1 MTTNGPQSMLDGK
14 PLLMLMD
21 GHALV
26 HRAWHAIREPLTV
39 SGTGEDVRGVYGF
52 VNSFIRSLQDWEPT
66 HCAIAFDLRAP
77 TFRHKRFKDYKAHRP
92 PTPPELRSQF
102 ERVRQL
108 VDAFGIPVYE
118 CEGYEADDVLGT
130 LCRQAEEREIETV
143 ILTGDSDTPQL
154 VSPWVRVSMS
164 SSVQQ
169 TKVYDVTGVQDRFG
183 GLGPESVADIKALQG
198 DSSDNIPG
206 VPGVGVKTAVNLV
219 SKFGDIEQIIAH
231 VDEVT
236 PPRAQKNIRAGVDQL
251 RESKVLTTIVRD
263 APVTLDLDASRF
275 WQYDRSKVVGFLTEL
290 EFLSVVPRVPAPSG
304 GPAEGGEQQSLDMGA
319 EAPEVDYRIV
329 DTPEA
334 LEALV
339 SELDSPRGF
348 AFDTETT
355 AVDPMSADL
364 VGLSFSNSPHRG
376 WYVPVGHSEGRQ
388 LAKDDVLEALRP
400 LLESA
405 AVPKCAHN
413 ANYDMTILKNH
424 GVEARGVTFD
434 TMIAAALLGRRSIG
448 LKQLALNELGIEMT
462 ELSDLIGTGRNQI
475 SMADVPIER
484 AGDYAAADADVTWQ
498 LHPRFEQELEVKNSV
513 RAMQEVEMPLL
524 PVLVRMQAS
533 GVSVDGDLLT
543 RMSQELGEDMARVQ
557 DDMYQTVGRPF
568 NLNSPQ
574 QLSDVLFDQLRLP
587 PTKKRQKGFA
597 TDASSLEGLKATLD
611 AGRGGDVDPAA
622 YQVLDHILNYRQLS
636 KIKSTYTDS
645 LPGLVN
651 QRTGRIHTSYNQV
664 GSATG
669 RVSSND
675 PNIQNIPVRTELG
688 NRVRMGFVAR
698 DWPEWTLL
706 GADYSQIELRILAH
720 ITEDPALLQAF
731 HDGQDIHA
739 ATASLVY
746 GVPVDEVDAEMRR
759 IAKILN
765 FGVVYGISPYGISQR
780 ASLSVEEGKAF
791 IDTYFGSYPGISDY
805 IDRIKAEAKRDGYVE
820 TLMGRRRY
828 IPEINSRSF
837 PARGGAERVAIN
849 TPIQGTAADVIKLAM
864 VMLQARMDEMG
875 LRSLMIVQVHDELI
889 FEVPSEEMEDMQAI
903 VLDIMPR
910 AMELAVPLEV
920 DLKSGR
926 NWGVMN

>member
-1 MTTNGPQSMLDGK
+1 MTTNGLKSMLEGK

-39 SGTGEDVRGVYGF
+39 SATGEDVRGVYGF

-66 HCAIAFDLRAP
+66 HCAIAFDLPAP
-77 TFRHKRFKDYKAHRP
+77 TFRHERFKEYKAHRP

-108 VDAFGIPVYE
+108 IDAFEIPVYQ

-130 LCRQAEEREIETV
+130 LCRQAEEQEIETV
-143 ILTGDSDTPQL
+143 ILTGDSDTLQL
-154 VSPWVRVSMS
+154 VSPWVRVFMS

-169 TKVYDVTGVQDRFG
+169 AKVYDVAGVKDRFG
-183 GLGPESVADIKALQG
+183 GLGPEAVADIKALQG

-206 VPGVGVKTAVNLV
+206 VPGVGVKTAVSLV

-236 PPRAQKNIRAGVDQL
+236 PPRAQKNIREGVEQL

-263 APVTLDLDASRF
+263 APVTLDLDATRF
-275 WQYDRSKVVGFLTEL
+275 WQYDLSKVVGFLTEL
-290 EFLSVVPRVPAPSG
+290 EFRSVVPRIPAPAG
-304 GPAEGGEQQSLDMGA
+304 GPTEGEQQSFDTTA
-319 EAPEVDYRIV
+319 DAPEVDYRIV

-334 LEALV
+334 LETLV
-339 SELDSPRGF
+339 SELDTVQGF

-355 AVDPMSADL
+355 AVDAMSADL
-364 VGLSFSNSPHRG
+364 VGLSFSNAPHAG
-376 WYVPVGHSEGRQ
+376 WYLPVGHREGRQ
-388 LAKDDVLEALRP
+388 LALTEVLDALRLVLES
-400 LLESA
+400 E
-405 AVPKCAHN
+405 AVPKVAHN
-413 ANYDMTILKNH
+413 ANYDMTVLKNH
-424 GVEARGVTFD
+424 GVEVRGVTFD

-462 ELSDLIGTGRNQI
+462 ELSDLIGTGRSQI
-475 SMADVPIER
+475 SMADVQIGQAAE
-484 AGDYAAADADVTWQ
+484 YAAADADLTWQ
-498 LHPRFEQELEVKNSV
+498 LWPRFEQELETKDST

-524 PVLVRMQAS
+524 PVLVRMQES
-533 GVSVDGDLLT
+533 GVSVDAELLT
-543 RMSQELGEDMARVQ
+543 RMSEKLGEDMARIQ
-557 DDMYQTVGRPF
+557 DEMYQTVGRPF
-568 NLNSPQ
+568 NLNSAQ
-574 QLSDVLFDQLRLP
+574 QLSDVLFNQLRLP
-587 PTKKRQKGFA
+587 PTKKRQRGFA
-597 TDASSLEGLKATLD
+597 TDAASLEGLKATLD
-611 AGRGGDVDPAA
+611 AGKGGDVDPAA
-622 YQVLDHILNYRQLS
+622 YQVLDHILNFRQLS

-688 NRVRMGFVAR
+688 NEVRKGFVAR

-720 ITEDPALLQAF
+720 ISQDPALLQAF
-731 HDGQDIHA
+731 YDGKDIHA

-746 GVPVDEVDAEMRR
+746 GVSHDEVDAEMRR

-780 ASLSVEEGKAF
+780 AALSVEEGKSF
-791 IDTYFGSYPGISDY
+791 IDTYFGSYPGIRDY
-805 IDRIKAEAKRDGYVE
+805 IDDIKAKAKSQGYIE
-820 TLMGRRRY
+820 TLMGRKRY
-828 IPEINSRSF
+828 VPEINSGNFPSRSS
-837 PARGGAERVAIN
+837 AERVAIN

-864 VMLQARMDEMG
+864 IKLQSRMDEMG

-920 DLKSGR
+920 DLKSGQ
-926 NWGVMN
+926 NWGVMD

>member
-1 MTTNGPQSMLDGK
+1 MTNNGPQSMLEGK

-39 SGTGEDVRGVYGF
+39 RATGEDVRGVYGF

-66 HCAIAFDLRAP
+66 HCAIAFDLPVP
-77 TFRHKRFKDYKAHRP
+77 TFRHERFKEYKAHRP

-102 ERVRQL
+102 ERIRQL
-108 VDAFGIPVYE
+108 IEAFEIPVYQ

-130 LCRQAEEREIETV
+130 LCRQAEEQEIETV
-143 ILTGDSDTPQL
+143 ILTGDSDTLQL
-154 VSPWVRVSMS
+154 VSPWVRVFMS

-169 TKVYDVTGVQDRFG
+169 TKVYDVAGVKDRYG
-183 GLGPESVADIKALQG
+183 GLGPEAVADIKALQG

-206 VPGVGVKTAVNLV
+206 VPGVGIKTAVNLL

-236 PPRAQKNIRAGVDQL
+236 PPRAQKNIRAGVEQL
-251 RESKVLTTIVRD
+251 RESRVLTTIVKD
-263 APVTLDLDASRF
+263 APVTLDLEASRF
-275 WQYDRSKVVGFLTEL
+275 WQYDRSKVVGFLTDL
-290 EFLSVVPRVPAPSG
+290 EFLSVVPRIPAPSG
-304 GPAEGGEQQSLDMGA
+304 GPAGGEQQSFDTTPDT
-319 EAPEVDYRIV
+319 PEVDYRIV
-329 DTPEA
+329 DTHET
-334 LEALV
+334 LNTLV

-348 AFDTETT
+348 SFDTETT
-355 AVDPMSADL
+355 GVDPMSADL
-364 VGLSFSNSPHRG
+364 VGLSFSTAPHIG
-376 WYVPVGHSEGRQ
+376 WYVPVGHSEGKQ
-388 LAKDDVLEALRP
+388 LARDDVLEALRP
-400 LLESA
+400 LFESET
-405 AVPKCAHN
+405 VPKVAHN
-413 ANYDMTILKNH
+413 ANYDMTVLKSH
-424 GVEARGVTFD
+424 GVEVRGVTFD

-448 LKQLALNELGIEMT
+448 LKQLALNELGIEMA
-462 ELSDLIGTGRNQI
+462 ELSDLIGTGRSQI
-475 SMADVPIER
+475 SMAEVSIER
-484 AGDYAAADADVTWQ
+484 AAEYAAADADLTWQ
-498 LHPRFEQELEVKNSV
+498 LHPRFEQELDVKNST
-513 RAMQEVEMPLL
+513 RAMMEVEMPLI
-524 PVLVRMQAS
+524 PVLVRMQES
-533 GVSVDGDLLT
+533 GVSVDADLLT
-543 RMSQELGEDMARVQ
+543 RMSQKLGDDMARIQ
-557 DDMYQTVGRPF
+557 DEMYQTVGRPF
-568 NLNSPQ
+568 NLNSAQ
-574 QLSDVLFDQLRLP
+574 QLSDVLFNQLRLP
-587 PTKKRQKGFA
+587 PTKKRQRGFA
-597 TDASSLEGLKATLD
+597 TDAASLEGLKSMLD

-622 YQVLDHILNYRQLS
+622 YEVLDHILNYRQLS

-688 NRVRMGFVAR
+688 NEVRKGFVAR

-720 ITEDPALLQAF
+720 ISQDPGLLQAF

-746 GVPVDEVDAEMRR
+746 GVSHDEVDSEMRR

-780 ASLSVEEGKAF
+780 AALSVEEGKAF

-805 IDRIKAEAKRDGYVE
+805 IEDIKARARSQGYVE
-820 TLMGRRRY
+820 TLMGRKRY
-828 IPEINSRSF
+828 IPEINARNFAARS
-837 PARGGAERVAIN
+837 GAERVAIN

-864 VMLQARMDEMG
+864 VKLQARMDEMG

-910 AMELAVPLEV
+910 AMELAMPLEV
-920 DLKSGR
+920 DLKSGQ
-926 NWGVMN
+926 NWGVMA

>member
-1 MTTNGPQSMLDGK
+1 MATNGPRSMLDGK

-39 SGTGEDVRGVYGF
+39 SATGEDVRGVYGF

-66 HCAIAFDLRAP
+66 HCAIAFDLPAP
-77 TFRHKRFKDYKAHRP
+77 TFRHERYKDYKAHRP

-108 VDAFGIPVYE
+108 IDAFEVPVYQ

-130 LCRQAEEREIETV
+130 LCRQAEEQEIETV
-143 ILTGDSDTPQL
+143 ILTGDSDTLQL
-154 VSPWVRVSMS
+154 VSPWVRVFMS

-169 TKVYDVTGVQDRFG
+169 AKVYDVAGVKDRYG
-183 GLGPESVADIKALQG
+183 GLGPEAVADIKALQG

-219 SKFGDIEQIIAH
+219 SKFGDIEEIIAH

-263 APVTLDLDASRF
+263 APVTLDLDATRF

-290 EFLSVVPRVPAPSG
+290 EFLSVVPRVPASSG
-304 GPAEGGEQQSLDMGA
+304 GPAEGEQQSFDTTPD
-319 EAPEVDYRIV
+319 APEVDYRTV
-329 DTPEA
+329 DTAEA
-334 LEALV
+334 LEALL
-339 SELDSPRGF
+339 SELDSPQGF

-355 AVDPMSADL
+355 AVDAMSADL
-364 VGLSFSNSPHRG
+364 VGLSFSNSPHMG

-388 LAKDDVLEALRP
+388 LALDDVLEALRP
-400 LLESA
+400 VFESET
-405 AVPKCAHN
+405 VPKVAHN
-413 ANYDMTILKNH
+413 ANYDMTVLKNH
-424 GVEARGVTFD
+424 GIEVRGVTFD
-434 TMIAAALLGRRSIG
+434 TMIAAALLGRRGIG

-462 ELSDLIGTGRNQI
+462 ELSDLIGTGRSQI
-475 SMADVPIER
+475 SMADVSIER
-484 AGDYAAADADVTWQ
+484 AGDYAAADADLTWQ
-498 LHPRFEQELEVKNSV
+498 LYPRFERELEAKNST
-513 RAMQEVEMPLL
+513 RAMMEVEMPLL
-524 PVLVRMQAS
+524 PVLVRMQES
-533 GVSVDGDLLT
+533 GVSVDVQLLT
-543 RMSQELGEDMARVQ
+543 QMSRKLGEDMARIQ
-557 DDMYQTVGRPF
+557 DEMYQTVGRPF
-568 NLNSPQ
+568 NLNSAQ
-574 QLSDVLFDQLRLP
+574 QLSDVLFNQLRLP
-587 PTKKRQKGFA
+587 PTKKRQRGFA
-597 TDASSLEGLKATLD
+597 TDAASLEGLKATLD
-611 AGRGGDVDPAA
+611 AGKGGDVDPAA
-622 YQVLDHILNYRQLS
+622 YQVLDHILNFRQLS

-651 QRTGRIHTSYNQV
+651 RRTGRIHTSYNQV

-688 NRVRMGFVAR
+688 NEVRKGFVAR

-720 ITEDPALLQAF
+720 ISQDPALLQAF

-746 GVPVDEVDAEMRR
+746 GVSHDEVDSEMRR

-780 ASLSVEEGKAF
+780 AALSVEEGKSF
-791 IDTYFGSYPGISDY
+791 IDTYFGSYPGIGDY
-805 IDRIKAEAKRDGYVE
+805 IDGIKASAKTQGYVE
-820 TLMGRRRY
+820 TLMGRKRY
-828 IPEINSRSF
+828 IPEINSRTF
-837 PARGGAERVAIN
+837 AARSGAERVAIN

-864 VMLQARMDEMG
+864 VKLQARMDEMG

-889 FEVPSEEMEDMQAI
+889 FEVPSDELEDVQAI
-903 VLDIMPR
+903 VLDIMPS

-920 DLKSGR
+920 DLKSGE
-926 NWGVMN
+926 NWGVMA

>member
-1 MTTNGPQSMLDGK
+1 MATNGPRSMLDGK

-39 SGTGEDVRGVYGF
+39 SATGEDVRGVYGF

-66 HCAIAFDLRAP
+66 HCAIAFDLPAP
-77 TFRHKRFKDYKAHRP
+77 TFRHERYKDYKAHRP

-108 VDAFGIPVYE
+108 MDAFEIPVYQ
-118 CEGYEADDVLGT
+118 CEGYEADDVIGT
-130 LCRQAEEREIETV
+130 LCRQAEEREIETL
-143 ILTGDSDTPQL
+143 IFTGDSDLLQL
-154 VSPWVRVSMS
+154 VSPWV
-164 SSVQQ
+164 SVWM
-169 TKVYDVTGVQDRFG
+169 TGGYRPPRVYDMAGVRERYG
-183 GLGPESVADIKALQG
+183 GLNPEKVADIKALQG

-206 VPGVGVKTAVNLV
+206 VPGIGEIGARNLV
-219 SKFGDIEQIIAH
+219 GEFGGIEEIIARI
-231 VDEVT
+231 DEVK
-236 PPRAQKNIRAGVDQL
+236 PPRHQKNIRERVEQL

-263 APVTLDLDASRF
+263 APVTLDLDATRF
-275 WQYDRSKVVGFLTEL
+275 WQYDHSKVVGFLTEL
-290 EFLSVVPRVPAPSG
+290 EFLSVVPRIPAPSG
-304 GPAEGGEQQSLDMGA
+304 GPAEGEQQSFDTTPD
-319 EAPEVDYRIV
+319 APEVDYRVV
-329 DTPEA
+329 DTAEA

-339 SELDSPRGF
+339 SELDSPQGF

-355 AVDPMSADL
+355 AVDAMSADL
-364 VGLSFSNSPHRG
+364 VGLSFSNSPHTG

-388 LAKDDVLEALRP
+388 LALDDVLEALRP
-400 LLESA
+400 VFESET
-405 AVPKCAHN
+405 VPKVAHN
-413 ANYDMTILKNH
+413 ANYDMTVLKNH
-424 GVEARGVTFD
+424 GIEVRGVTFD
-434 TMIAAALLGRRSIG
+434 TMIAAALLGRRGIG

-462 ELSDLIGTGRNQI
+462 ELSDLIGTGRSQI
-475 SMADVPIER
+475 SMADVSIER
-484 AGDYAAADADVTWQ
+484 AAEYAAADADLTWQ
-498 LHPRFEQELEVKNSV
+498 LLPRFEQELEAKNST
-513 RAMQEVEMPLL
+513 RAMMEVEMPLL
-524 PVLVRMQAS
+524 PVLVRMQES
-533 GVSVDGDLLT
+533 GVSVDVDLLT
-543 RMSQELGEDMARVQ
+543 QMSRTLGEDMARIQ
-557 DDMYQTVGRPF
+557 DEMYQTVGRPF
-568 NLNSPQ
+568 NLNSAQ
-574 QLSDVLFDQLRLP
+574 QLSDVLFNQLRLP
-587 PTKKRQKGFA
+587 PTKKRQRGFA
-597 TDASSLEGLKATLD
+597 TDAASLEGLRATLD

-622 YQVLDHILNYRQLS
+622 YQVLDHILNFRQLS

-651 QRTGRIHTSYNQV
+651 RRTGRIHTSYNQV

-688 NRVRMGFVAR
+688 NEVRKGFVAR

-720 ITEDPALLQAF
+720 ISQDPALLQAF

-746 GVPVDEVDAEMRR
+746 GVSHDEVDSEMRR

-780 ASLSVEEGKAF
+780 AALSVEEGKSF
-791 IDTYFGSYPGISDY
+791 IDTYFGSYPGIGDY
-805 IDRIKAEAKRDGYVE
+805 IDGIKATAKTQGYVE
-820 TLMGRRRY
+820 TLMGRKRY
-828 IPEINSRSF
+828 IPEINSRTF
-837 PARGGAERVAIN
+837 AARSGAERVAIN

-864 VMLQARMDEMG
+864 VKLQDRMDEMG

-889 FEVPSEEMEDMQAI
+889 FEVPSDEMEDMQAI

-926 NWGVMN
+926 NWGVMA

>member
-1 MTTNGPQSMLDGK
+1 MLEGK

-39 SGTGEDVRGVYGF
+39 RATGEDVRGVYGF
-52 VNSFIRSLQDWEPT
+52 VNSFIRSLKDWEPT

-143 ILTGDSDTPQL
+143 ILTGDSDTLQL

-169 TKVYDVTGVQDRFG
+169 TKVYDVAEVKERFG
-183 GLGPESVADIKALQG
+183 GLGPEAVADIKALQG

-219 SKFGDIEQIIAH
+219 SKFGDIEQIIAR

-236 PPRAQKNIRAGVDQL
+236 PTRAQKNIREGVEQL

-263 APVTLDLDASRF
+263 APVSLDLDASRF

-290 EFLSVVPRVPAPSG
+290 EFVGVVPRVPAPSG
-304 GPAEGGEQQSLDMGA
+304 GPAEGGEQQSLDMGV

-364 VGLSFSNSPHRG
+364 VGLSFSNAPHEG

-388 LAKDDVLEALRP
+388 LARTDVLEALRP
-400 LLESA
+400 LLESE
-405 AVPKCAHN
+405 AVPKVAHN
-413 ANYDMTILKNH
+413 ANYDMTVLKNH

-434 TMIAAALLGRRSIG
+434 TMIAAAVLGHRSIG
-448 LKQLALNELGIEMT
+448 LKQLALKELGIEMT

-475 SMADVPIER
+475 TMAEVSIER
-484 AGDYAAADADVTWQ
+484 AGDYAAADADLTWQ
-498 LHPRFEQELEVKNSV
+498 LHPRFERELEAKNSV
-513 RAMQEVEMPLL
+513 RTMQEMEMPLL
-524 PVLVRMQAS
+524 PVLVRMQES
-533 GVSVDGDLLT
+533 GVSVDVNLLT
-543 RMSQELGEDMARVQ
+543 QMSRKLGEDMTRIQ
-557 DDMYQTVGRPF
+557 DEMYQTVGRPF

-587 PTKKRQKGFA
+587 PTKKRQRGFA
-597 TDASSLEGLKATLD
+597 TDVSSLEGLKATLD

-651 QRTGRIHTSYNQV
+651 RRTGRIHTSYNQV

-688 NRVRMGFVAR
+688 NEVRKGFVAR

-720 ITEDPALLQAF
+720 ITQDPALLQAF

-780 ASLSVEEGKAF
+780 ASLSAEEGKAF
-791 IDTYFGSYPGISDY
+791 IDTYFDSYPGIGDY
-805 IDRIKAEAKRDGYVE
+805 IDRIKAEAKRQGYVE

-828 IPEINSRSF
+828 TPEIGSWNSS
-837 PARGGAERVAIN
+837 ARGGAERVAIN

-889 FEVPSEEMEDMQAI
+889 FEVPSEELEDMQAV

-920 DLKSGR
+920 DLKSGQ

>member
-1 MTTNGPQSMLDGK
+1 MTTDGTKSMLEGK

-39 SGTGEDVRGVYGF
+39 SATGEDVRGVYGF

-66 HCAIAFDLRAP
+66 HCAIAFDLPAP
-77 TFRHKRFKDYKAHRP
+77 TFRHERFKEYKAHRP

-108 VDAFGIPVYE
+108 IDAFEIPVYQ

-130 LCRQAEEREIETV
+130 LCRQAEEQEIETV
-143 ILTGDSDTPQL
+143 ILTGDSDTLQL
-154 VSPWVRVSMS
+154 VSPWVRVFMS

-169 TKVYDVTGVQDRFG
+169 AKVYDVAGVKDRFG
-183 GLGPESVADIKALQG
+183 GLGPEAVADIKALQG

-231 VDEVT
+231 IDEVT
-236 PPRAQKNIRAGVDQL
+236 PPRAQKNIREGVEQL

-263 APVTLDLDASRF
+263 APVTLDLESTRF

-290 EFLSVVPRVPAPSG
+290 EFSSVVPRIPAPAG
-304 GPAEGGEQQSLDMGA
+304 GPAEGEQQSFDTTPD
-319 EAPEVDYRIV
+319 APEADYRIV

-339 SELDSPRGF
+339 SELDSPQGF

-355 AVDPMSADL
+355 AVDAMSADL
-364 VGLSFSNSPHRG
+364 VGLSFSNAPHAG
-376 WYVPVGHSEGRQ
+376 WYLPVGHREGRQ
-388 LAKDDVLEALRP
+388 LQLTEVLDALRP
-400 LLESA
+400 VFESET
-405 AVPKCAHN
+405 VPKVAHN
-413 ANYDMTILKNH
+413 ANYDMTVLKNH
-424 GVEARGVTFD
+424 GVEVRGVTFD

-462 ELSDLIGTGRNQI
+462 ELSNLIGTGRSQI
-475 SMADVPIER
+475 SMAEVQIGQAAE
-484 AGDYAAADADVTWQ
+484 YAAADADLTWQ
-498 LHPRFEQELEVKNSV
+498 LWPRFEQELETKDST

-524 PVLVRMQAS
+524 PVLVRMQES
-533 GVSVDGDLLT
+533 GVSVDAEFLT
-543 RMSQELGEDMARVQ
+543 RMSQMLGEDMARIQ
-557 DDMYQTVGRPF
+557 DEMYQTVGRPF
-568 NLNSPQ
+568 NLNSAQ
-574 QLSDVLFDQLRLP
+574 QLSDVLFNQLRLP
-587 PTKKRQKGFA
+587 PTKKRQRGFA
-597 TDASSLEGLKATLD
+597 TDAASLEGLKATLD
-611 AGRGGDVDPAA
+611 AGKGGDVDPAA
-622 YQVLDHILNYRQLS
+622 YQVLDHILNFRQLS

-688 NRVRMGFVAR
+688 NEVRKGFVAR

-720 ITEDPALLQAF
+720 ISQDPALLQAF

-746 GVPVDEVDAEMRR
+746 GVSHDEVDSEMRR
-759 IAKILN
+759 VAKILN

-780 ASLSVEEGKAF
+780 AALSVEEGKSF
-791 IDTYFGSYPGISDY
+791 IDTYFGSYPGIRDY
-805 IDRIKAEAKRDGYVE
+805 IDDIKAKAKSQGYIE
-820 TLMGRRRY
+820 TLMGRKRY
-828 IPEINSRSF
+828 VPEINSGNFASRS
-837 PARGGAERVAIN
+837 AAERVAIN

-864 VMLQARMDEMG
+864 IKLQSRMDEMG

-920 DLKSGR
+920 DLKSGQ
-926 NWGVMN
+926 NWGVMD

>member
-1 MTTNGPQSMLDGK
+1 MTTNGPRSMLDGK

-39 SGTGEDVRGVYGF
+39 SATGEDVRGVYGF

-66 HCAIAFDLRAP
+66 HCAIAFDLPAP
-77 TFRHKRFKDYKAHRP
+77 TFRHERYKDYKAHRP

-108 VDAFGIPVYE
+108 IDAFEVPVYQ

-130 LCRQAEEREIETV
+130 LCRQAEEQEIETV
-143 ILTGDSDTPQL
+143 ILTGDSDTLQL
-154 VSPWVRVSMS
+154 VSPWVRVFMS

-169 TKVYDVTGVQDRFG
+169 AKVYDVAGVKDRYG
-183 GLGPESVADIKALQG
+183 GLGPEAVADIKALQG

-219 SKFGDIEQIIAH
+219 SKFGDIEEIIAH

-236 PPRAQKNIRAGVDQL
+236 PPRAQKNIREGVDQL

-263 APVTLDLDASRF
+263 APVTLDLDATRF

-304 GPAEGGEQQSLDMGA
+304 GPAEGEQQSFDTTPD
-319 EAPEVDYRIV
+319 APEADYRVV
-329 DTPEA
+329 DTAEA
-334 LEALV
+334 LEALL
-339 SELDSPRGF
+339 SELDSPQGF

-355 AVDPMSADL
+355 AVDAMSADL
-364 VGLSFSNSPHRG
+364 VGLSFSNSPHTG
-376 WYVPVGHSEGRQ
+376 WYVPIGHSEGRQ
-388 LAKDDVLEALRP
+388 LALDDVLEALRP
-400 LLESA
+400 VFESET
-405 AVPKCAHN
+405 VPKVAHN
-413 ANYDMTILKNH
+413 ANYDMTVLKNH
-424 GVEARGVTFD
+424 GIEVRGVTFD
-434 TMIAAALLGRRSIG
+434 TMIAAALLGRRGIG

-462 ELSDLIGTGRNQI
+462 ELSDLIGTGRSQI
-475 SMADVPIER
+475 SMADVSIER
-484 AGDYAAADADVTWQ
+484 AAEYAAADSDLTWQ
-498 LHPRFEQELEVKNSV
+498 LLPRFEQELEAKDST

-524 PVLVRMQAS
+524 PVLVRMQES
-533 GVSVDGDLLT
+533 GVSVDVQLLT
-543 RMSQELGEDMARVQ
+543 EMSRKLGEDMARIQ
-557 DDMYQTVGRPF
+557 DEMYQTVGRPF
-568 NLNSPQ
+568 NLNSAQ
-574 QLSDVLFDQLRLP
+574 QLSDVLFNQLRLP
-587 PTKKRQKGFA
+587 PTKKRQRGFA
-597 TDASSLEGLKATLD
+597 TDAASLEGLKATLD

-622 YQVLDHILNYRQLS
+622 YQVLDHILNFRQLS

-651 QRTGRIHTSYNQV
+651 WRTGRIHTSYNQV

-688 NRVRMGFVAR
+688 NEVRKGFVAR

-720 ITEDPALLQAF
+720 ISQDPALLQAF

-746 GVPVDEVDAEMRR
+746 GVSHDEVDSEMRR

-780 ASLSVEEGKAF
+780 AALSVEEGKSF
-791 IDTYFGSYPGISDY
+791 IDTYFGSYPGIGDY
-805 IDRIKAEAKRDGYVE
+805 IDGIKATAKTQGYVE
-820 TLMGRRRY
+820 TLMGRKRY
-828 IPEINSRSF
+828 IPEINSRNF
-837 PARGGAERVAIN
+837 AARSGAERVAIN

-864 VMLQARMDEMG
+864 VKLQARMDEMG

-889 FEVPSEEMEDMQAI
+889 FEVPSDEMEDMQAI
-903 VLDIMPR
+903 VLDIMPS

-920 DLKSGR
+920 DLKSGE
-926 NWGVMN
+926 NWGVMA

>member
-1 MTTNGPQSMLDGK
+1 MTTNGPQSMLEGK

-39 SGTGEDVRGVYGF
+39 SATGEDVRGVYGF
-52 VNSFIRSLQDWEPT
+52 VNSFMRSLQDWEPT

-143 ILTGDSDTPQL
+143 ILTGDSDTLQL

-169 TKVYDVTGVQDRFG
+169 TKVYDVAGVKDRFG
-183 GLGPESVADIKALQG
+183 GLGPEAVADIKALQG

-304 GPAEGGEQQSLDMGA
+304 GPAEGGEQQSLDMGV

-339 SELDSPRGF
+339 SELDSPQGF

-364 VGLSFSNSPHRG
+364 VGLSFSNAPHAG

-388 LAKDDVLEALRP
+388 LARDDVLEVLRP
-400 LLESA
+400 LLESE
-405 AVPKCAHN
+405 AVPKVAHN
-413 ANYDMTILKNH
+413 ANYDMTVLKNH

-484 AGDYAAADADVTWQ
+484 AGDYAAADADLTWQ
-498 LHPRFEQELEVKNSV
+498 LHPRFEQELEVKDST

-587 PTKKRQKGFA
+587 PTKKRQRGFA

-651 QRTGRIHTSYNQV
+651 RRTGRIHTSYNQV

-720 ITEDPALLQAF
+720 ITQDPALLQAF

-805 IDRIKAEAKRDGYVE
+805 INRIKAEAKRDGYVE

>member
-39 SGTGEDVRGVYGF
+39 SATGEDVRGVYGF
-52 VNSFIRSLQDWEPT
+52 VNSFMRSLQDWEPT

-77 TFRHKRFKDYKAHRP
+77 TFRHKRFKEYKAHRP

-108 VDAFGIPVYE
+108 VDAFEIPVYE

-143 ILTGDSDTPQL
+143 ILTGDSDTLQL

-169 TKVYDVTGVQDRFG
+169 TKVYDVAGVKDRFG
-183 GLGPESVADIKALQG
+183 GLGPEAVADIKALQG
-198 DSSDNIPG
+198 DSSDNISG

-236 PPRAQKNIRAGVDQL
+236 PPRAQKNIRAGVEQL

-348 AFDTETT
+348 SFDTETT

-364 VGLSFSNSPHRG
+364 VGLSFSNAPHAG

-400 LLESA
+400 LLESK
-405 AVPKCAHN
+405 AVPKVAHN

-424 GVEARGVTFD
+424 GVEVRGVTFD

-484 AGDYAAADADVTWQ
+484 AADYAAADADVTWQ

-587 PTKKRQKGFA
+587 PTKKRQRGFA

-720 ITEDPALLQAF
+720 ITQDPALLQAF

-805 IDRIKAEAKRDGYVE
+805 INRIKAEAKSQGYVE

>member
-1 MTTNGPQSMLDGK
+1 MTTNGPQSMLEGK

-108 VDAFGIPVYE
+108 VDAFEIPVYE

-143 ILTGDSDTPQL
+143 ILTGDSDTLQL

-169 TKVYDVTGVQDRFG
+169 TKVYDVAGVQDRFG
-183 GLGPESVADIKALQG
+183 GLGPEAVADIKALQG

-236 PPRAQKNIRAGVDQL
+236 PPRAQKNIRAGIDQL

-290 EFLSVVPRVPAPSG
+290 EFLSVVPRVPAPAG

-364 VGLSFSNSPHRG
+364 VGLSFSNAPHAG

-388 LAKDDVLEALRP
+388 LARDDVLEALRP
-400 LLESA
+400 LLESE
-405 AVPKCAHN
+405 AVPKVAHN
-413 ANYDMTILKNH
+413 ANYDMTVLKNH
-424 GVEARGVTFD
+424 GVEAHGVTFD

-484 AGDYAAADADVTWQ
+484 AADYAAADADVTWQ
-498 LHPRFEQELEVKNSV
+498 LHPRFEQELEVKDSV
-513 RAMQEVEMPLL
+513 RAMMEVEMPLL

-587 PTKKRQKGFA
+587 PTKKRQRGFA

-651 QRTGRIHTSYNQV
+651 RRTGRIHTSYNQV

-688 NRVRMGFVAR
+688 NRVRKGFVAR

-805 IDRIKAEAKRDGYVE
+805 INGIKAKAKSQGFVE

>member
-1 MTTNGPQSMLDGK
+1 MTTDGTKSMLEGK

-39 SGTGEDVRGVYGF
+39 SATGEDVRGVYGF

-66 HCAIAFDLRAP
+66 HCAIAFDLPAP
-77 TFRHKRFKDYKAHRP
+77 TFRHERFKEYKAHRP

-108 VDAFGIPVYE
+108 IDAFEIPVYQ

-130 LCRQAEEREIETV
+130 LCRQAEEQEIETV
-143 ILTGDSDTPQL
+143 ILTGDSDTLQL
-154 VSPWVRVSMS
+154 VSSWVRVFMS

-169 TKVYDVTGVQDRFG
+169 AKIYDVAGVKDRFG
-183 GLGPESVADIKALQG
+183 GLGPEAVADIKALQG

-231 VDEVT
+231 IDEVT
-236 PPRAQKNIRAGVDQL
+236 PPRAQKNIREGVEQL

-263 APVTLDLDASRF
+263 APVTLDLDATRF

-290 EFLSVVPRVPAPSG
+290 EFASVVPRVPASAG
-304 GPAEGGEQQSLDMGA
+304 GPAEGEQQSFDTTPD
-319 EAPEVDYRIV
+319 APEGDYRIV

-339 SELDSPRGF
+339 SELDSPDGF

-355 AVDPMSADL
+355 AVDAMSAEL
-364 VGLSFSNSPHRG
+364 VGLSFSNSPHTG

-388 LAKDDVLEALRP
+388 LAMDDVLETLRP
-400 LLESA
+400 VLESET
-405 AVPKCAHN
+405 VPKVAHN
-413 ANYDMTILKNH
+413 ANYDMTVLKNH
-424 GVEARGVTFD
+424 GIEVRGVTFD

-448 LKQLALNELGIEMT
+448 LKQLALNELGIEMI
-462 ELSDLIGTGRNQI
+462 ELSDLIGTGRSQI
-475 SMADVPIER
+475 SMADVSIEQ
-484 AGDYAAADADVTWQ
+484 AAEYAAADADLTWQ
-498 LHPRFEQELEVKNSV
+498 LLPRFEQELDTKNST
-513 RAMQEVEMPLL
+513 RAMMEVEMPLL
-524 PVLVRMQAS
+524 PVLVRMQES
-533 GVSVDGDLLT
+533 GVSVDVDLLT
-543 RMSQELGEDMARVQ
+543 RMSQMLGEDMARIQ
-557 DDMYQTVGRPF
+557 DEMYQTVGRPF
-568 NLNSPQ
+568 NLNSAQ
-574 QLSDVLFDQLRLP
+574 QLSDVLFNQLRLP
-587 PTKKRQKGFA
+587 PTKKRQRGFA
-597 TDASSLEGLKATLD
+597 TDAASLEGLKAMLD
-611 AGRGGDVDPAA
+611 AGKGGDVDPAA
-622 YQVLDHILNYRQLS
+622 YQVLDHILNFRQLS

-688 NRVRMGFVAR
+688 NEVRKGFVAR
-698 DWPEWTLL
+698 DWPEWALL

-720 ITEDPALLQAF
+720 ISQDPALLQAF

-746 GVPVDEVDAEMRR
+746 GVSHDEVDSEMRR

-780 ASLSVEEGKAF
+780 AALSVEEGKSF

-805 IDRIKAEAKRDGYVE
+805 INDIKAKAKSQGYIE
-820 TLMGRRRY
+820 TLMGRKRY
-828 IPEINSRSF
+828 VPEINSRNF
-837 PARGGAERVAIN
+837 PSRSGAERVAIN

-864 VMLQARMDEMG
+864 VKLQDRMDEMG
-875 LRSLMIVQVHDELI
+875 LRSLMIIQVHDELI

-920 DLKSGR
+920 DLKSGQ
-926 NWGVMN
+926 NWGLMF

>member
-1 MTTNGPQSMLDGK
+1 MTTDGTKSMLEGK

-39 SGTGEDVRGVYGF
+39 SATGEDVRGVYGF
-52 VNSFIRSLQDWEPT
+52 VNSFIRSLQDWEPS
-66 HCAIAFDLRAP
+66 HCAIAFDLPAP
-77 TFRHKRFKDYKAHRP
+77 TFRHERFKEYKAHRP

-108 VDAFGIPVYE
+108 IAAFEIPGYQ

-130 LCRQAEEREIETV
+130 LCRQAEEQEIETV
-143 ILTGDSDTPQL
+143 ILTGDSDTLQL
-154 VSPWVRVSMS
+154 VSPWVRVFMS

-169 TKVYDVTGVQDRFG
+169 AKVYDVAGVKDRFG
-183 GLGPESVADIKALQG
+183 GLGPEAVADIKALQG

-231 VDEVT
+231 IDEVT
-236 PPRAQKNIRAGVDQL
+236 PPRAQKNIREGVEQL
-251 RESKVLTTIVRD
+251 RESKVLTTIVKD
-263 APVTLDLDASRF
+263 APVTLDLEASRF
-275 WQYDRSKVVGFLTEL
+275 WQYDRTKVVGFLTEL
-290 EFLSVVPRVPAPSG
+290 EFLSVVPRIPVPEG
-304 GPAEGGEQQSLDMGA
+304 GPIEGEQQSFDAGF
-319 EAPEVDYRIV
+319 EAPDVDYRVV
-329 DTPEA
+329 DTPER

-339 SELDSPRGF
+339 SELNSPDGF

-355 AVDPMSADL
+355 AVDAMSADL
-364 VGLSFSNSPHRG
+364 VGLSFSNEPHTG
-376 WYVPVGHSEGRQ
+376 WYVPVGHSEGRE
-388 LAKDDVLEALRP
+388 LGMGDVLEALRP
-400 LLESA
+400 VLESET
-405 AVPKCAHN
+405 VPKVAHN
-413 ANYDMTILKNH
+413 ANYDMTVLKNH
-424 GVEARGVTFD
+424 GIEIRGVTFD
-434 TMIAAALLGRRSIG
+434 TMIAAALLGRRGIG

-462 ELSDLIGTGRNQI
+462 ELSDLIGTGRSQI
-475 SMADVPIER
+475 SMADVSIER
-484 AGDYAAADADVTWQ
+484 EGEYAAADADLTWQ
-498 LHPRFEQELEVKNSV
+498 LLPRFEQELEAKNST

-524 PVLVRMQAS
+524 PVLVRMQES
-533 GVSVDGDLLT
+533 GVSVNAELLT
-543 RMSQELGEDMARVQ
+543 QMSQKLGENMVRIQ
-557 DDMYQTVGRPF
+557 DEMYQTVGRPF
-568 NLNSPQ
+568 NLNSAQ
-574 QLSDVLFDQLRLP
+574 QLSDVLFNQLRLP
-587 PTKKRQKGFA
+587 PTKKRQRGFA
-597 TDASSLEGLKATLD
+597 TDAASLEGLKAMLD
-611 AGRGGDVDPAA
+611 AGKGGDVDPVAR
-622 YQVLDHILNYRQLS
+622 QVLDNILEYRQLS

-688 NRVRMGFVAR
+688 NEVRKGFVAR
-698 DWPEWTLL
+698 EWPDWTLL

-720 ITEDPALLQAF
+720 ISQDPALLQAF

-746 GVPVDEVDAEMRR
+746 GVGHDEVDSEMRR
-759 IAKILN
+759 VAKILN

-780 ASLSVEEGKAF
+780 AALSVEEGKSF
-791 IDTYFGSYPGISDY
+791 IDTYFGSYPGIRDY
-805 IDRIKAEAKRDGYVE
+805 IEDIKAKAKSQGYIE
-820 TLMGRRRY
+820 TLMGRKRY
-828 IPEINSRSF
+828 VPEINSRNFAS
-837 PARGGAERVAIN
+837 RSGAERVAIN

-864 VMLQARMDEMG
+864 IKLQDRMDEMG

-920 DLKSGR
+920 DLKSGQ
-926 NWGVMN
+926 NWGVMA

>member
-1 MTTNGPQSMLDGK
+1 MTTNGPRSMFDGK

-39 SGTGEDVRGVYGF
+39 SATGEDVRGVYGF
-52 VNSFIRSLQDWEPT
+52 VNSLIRSLQDWEPT
-66 HCAIAFDLRAP
+66 HCAIAFDLPVP
-77 TFRHKRFKDYKAHRP
+77 TFRHERFKEYKAHRP

-108 VDAFGIPVYE
+108 IDAFEIPVYQ
-118 CEGYEADDVLGT
+118 CEGFEADDVLGT
-130 LCRQAEEREIETV
+130 LCRQAEEQAIETV
-143 ILTGDSDTPQL
+143 ILTGDSDTLQL
-154 VSPWVRVSMS
+154 VSPWVRVFMA

-169 TKVYDVTGVQDRFG
+169 AKVYDVAGVKDRFG
-183 GLGPESVADIKALQG
+183 GLGPEVVADIKALQG

-206 VPGVGVKTAVNLV
+206 VPGVGIKTAVNLV

-236 PPRAQKNIRAGVDQL
+236 PPRAQKNIREGVEQL

-263 APVTLDLDASRF
+263 APVTLDLEASRF
-275 WQYDRSKVVGFLTEL
+275 WQYDRTKVVGFLTEL
-290 EFLSVVPRVPAPSG
+290 EFLSVVPRIPAPSG
-304 GPAEGGEQQSLDMGA
+304 GPEGGAQQSFDTTPDM
-319 EAPEVDYRIV
+319 PEVDYRIV
-329 DTPEA
+329 NTPEA
-334 LEALV
+334 LVALA
-339 SELDSPRGF
+339 SELDSPQGF
-348 AFDTETT
+348 SFDTETT
-355 AVDPMSADL
+355 GVDPMSADL
-364 VGLSFSNSPHRG
+364 VGLSFSNSPHTG
-376 WYVPVGHSEGRQ
+376 WYVPVGHNEGKQ
-388 LAKDDVLEALRP
+388 LARDEVLEVLRP
-400 LLESA
+400 LFESET
-405 AVPKCAHN
+405 VPKIAHN
-413 ANYDMTILKNH
+413 ANYDMTVLKNH
-424 GVEARGVTFD
+424 GVEVRGVSFD
-434 TMIAAALLGRRSIG
+434 TMIAAALIGRRSIG

-462 ELSDLIGTGRNQI
+462 DLSDLIGTGRNQI
-475 SMADVPIER
+475 TMAEVSIEQ
-484 AGDYAAADADVTWQ
+484 AAEYAAADADVTWQ
-498 LHPRFEQELEVKNSV
+498 LLPRFEQELEAKNSN
-513 RAMQEVEMPLL
+513 RAMMEVEMPLI
-524 PVLVRMQAS
+524 PVLVRMQES
-533 GVSVDGDLLT
+533 GVSVDADLLN
-543 RMSQELGEDMARVQ
+543 RMSRKLGEDMARIQ
-557 DDMYQTVGRPF
+557 DEMYQSVGRPF

-574 QLSDVLFDQLRLP
+574 QLSDILFDQLRLP
-587 PTKKRQKGFA
+587 PTKKRQRGFA
-597 TDASSLEGLKATLD
+597 TDAASLEGLKATLD

-651 QRTGRIHTSYNQV
+651 ESTGRIHTSYNQV

-688 NRVRMGFVAR
+688 NEVRKGFVAR
-698 DWPEWTLL
+698 DWPGWTLF

-720 ITEDPALLQAF
+720 ISQDPALLQAF

-746 GVPVDEVDAEMRR
+746 GVGHDEVDSEMRR
-759 IAKILN
+759 VAKILN

-780 ASLSVEEGKAF
+780 AALSVDEGKAF

-805 IDRIKAEAKRDGYVE
+805 ISDIKAKAKNKGYVE
-820 TLMGRRRY
+820 TLMGRKRY
-828 IPEINSRSF
+828 IPEINSRNF
-837 PARGGAERVAIN
+837 AARSGAERVAIN

-864 VMLQARMDEMG
+864 VQLQDRMDEME
-875 LRSLMIVQVHDELI
+875 LRSLMIIQVHDELI

-920 DLKSGR
+920 DLKSGQ
-926 NWGVMN
+926 NWGEMA

>member
-1 MTTNGPQSMLDGK
+1 MTTNGPRSMLDGK

-39 SGTGEDVRGVYGF
+39 SATGEDVRGVYGF

-66 HCAIAFDLRAP
+66 HCAVAFDLPAP
-77 TFRHKRFKDYKAHRP
+77 TFRHERFKDYKAHRP

-108 VDAFGIPVYE
+108 IDAFEIPVYQ
-118 CEGYEADDVLGT
+118 CQGYEADDVLGT

-143 ILTGDSDTPQL
+143 ILTGDSDTLQL
-154 VSPWVRVSMS
+154 VSPWVRVFMS

-169 TKVYDVTGVQDRFG
+169 AKVYDVAGVKDRFG
-183 GLGPESVADIKALQG
+183 GLGPEAVADIKALQG

-219 SKFGDIEQIIAH
+219 SKFGDIEEIIAH
-231 VDEVT
+231 IDEVT
-236 PPRAQKNIRAGVDQL
+236 PPRAQKNIREGVEQL

-263 APVTLDLDASRF
+263 APVSLDLDATRF

-290 EFLSVVPRVPAPSG
+290 EFLSVVPRVPAPAG
-304 GPAEGGEQQSLDMGA
+304 GPTAGEQQSFDTGID
-319 EAPEVDYRIV
+319 APEVDYRTV

-334 LEALV
+334 LKALV
-339 SELDSPRGF
+339 SELDSPQGF

-355 AVDPMSADL
+355 SVDAMSAEL
-364 VGLSFSNSPHRG
+364 VGLSFSAEPHTG
-376 WYVPVGHSEGRQ
+376 WYVPVGHSEGTQ
-388 LAKDDVLEALRP
+388 LSRHEVLEALRP
-400 LLESA
+400 LFETET
-405 AVPKCAHN
+405 VPKCAHN
-413 ANYDMTILKNH
+413 ANYDMTVLKNH
-424 GVEARGVTFD
+424 GVEVRGVTFD

-462 ELSDLIGTGRNQI
+462 ELSDLIGTGRSQI
-475 SMADVPIER
+475 SMAEVPIER
-484 AGDYAAADADVTWQ
+484 AVDYAAADADLTWQ
-498 LHPRFEQELEVKNSV
+498 LRPRFEQELDVKNST
-513 RAMQEVEMPLL
+513 RAMREVEMPLL
-524 PVLVRMQAS
+524 PVLVRMQES
-533 GVSVDGDLLT
+533 GVSVDAELLT
-543 RMSQELGEDMARVQ
+543 QMSHNLGEDMAGIQ
-557 DDMYQTVGRPF
+557 NEMYQTVGRPF
-568 NLNSPQ
+568 NLNSAQ
-574 QLSDVLFDQLRLP
+574 QLSDVLFNQLRLP
-587 PTKKRQKGFA
+587 PTKKRQRGFA

-622 YQVLDHILNYRQLS
+622 RQVLDHILEYRQLS

-651 QRTGRIHTSYNQV
+651 QKTGRIHTSYNQV

-688 NRVRMGFVAR
+688 NEVRKGFVAR
-698 DWPEWTLL
+698 DYPDWTLL

-720 ITEDPALLQAF
+720 ISQDPALLQAF

-746 GVPVDEVDAEMRR
+746 GVSHDEVDSEMRR

-791 IDTYFGSYPGISDY
+791 IDTYFGSYPGIRDY
-805 IDRIKAEAKRDGYVE
+805 IDGIKAKAKSQGYVE
-820 TLMGRRRY
+820 TLMGRKRY
-828 IPEINSRSF
+828 IPEINARNFAARS
-837 PARGGAERVAIN
+837 GAERVAIN

-864 VMLQARMDEMG
+864 VILQDRMDEMG
-875 LRSLMIVQVHDELI
+875 LRSLMIIQVHDELI
-889 FEVPSEEMEDMQAI
+889 FEVPSDELEDMQAI

-920 DLKSGR
+920 DLKSGQ
-926 NWGVMN
+926 NWGVMA